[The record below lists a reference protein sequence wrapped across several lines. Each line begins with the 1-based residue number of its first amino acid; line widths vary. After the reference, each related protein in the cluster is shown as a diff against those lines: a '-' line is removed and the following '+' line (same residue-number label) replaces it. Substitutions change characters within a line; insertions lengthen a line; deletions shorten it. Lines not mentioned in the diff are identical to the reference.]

1 MVGEDDI
8 IKRMLNAIRSAH
20 SDDTGS
26 EVLNETIASYVT
38 EDTKQEQEKSKDDGI
53 PVTDDPKF
61 GNKTLTN
68 QKRQAEQVIGAD
80 FTGFDEP
87 LIFYKNDGDLVF
99 SGKIPDMNGLK
110 FQFRLKD
117 SSGNGCYIW
126 VDGLQ
131 LTDDNLLK
139 INRIQGFYKNWKDD
153 LIKNPIF

>member
-1 MVGEDDI
+1 MPNEEQI
-8 IKRMLNAIRSAH
+8 LKRMLNKIRSV
-20 SDDTGS
+20 SSVSEQS
-26 EVLNETIASYVT
+26 EVLNETVARYINESD
-38 EDTKQEQEKSKDDGI
+38 EGEKAKDDGI

-61 GNKTLTN
+61 GDKTLTN

-87 LIFYKNDGDLVF
+87 LIFYKKDGDLVF
-99 SGKIPDMNGLK
+99 SGKIPDMNNLK

-131 LTDDNLLK
+131 MTDENLLK
-139 INRIQGFYKNWKDD
+139 INRIQGFYKNWKDE